1 MSNSTSQVQQE
12 IISLTSHVKTLE
24 IGISSSPEPRSIT
37 HPYEPRLLSLSPYKR
52 ATSFFDHWDEH
63 TEYPIMPSPT
73 TPDKDTQHDDI
84 GILSDSQISHFELDE
99 SESEPEEEFDIFED
113 AENRVLGALRCY
125 YFNLGMG
132 MLVTGEKVDKDVSN
146 AVQKIMDMSQGDFG
160 ALKSSERMN
169 LSRRPEGGEPSDE
182 ERMVAELE
190 WYLGQ
195 VRSHE
200 SKPAPDVVDVA
211 RKVLQWAAERRIVKD
226 GSGS

>member
-1 MSNSTSQVQQE
+1 
-12 IISLTSHVKTLE
+12 
-24 IGISSSPEPRSIT
+24 
-37 HPYEPRLLSLSPYKR
+37 
-52 ATSFFDHWDEH
+52 
-63 TEYPIMPSPT
+63 MPSPT
-73 TPDKDTQHDDI
+73 TPDKDKHDDI

-132 MLVTGEKVDKDVSN
+132 TLVTGEKVDKDVSN

-169 LSRRPEGGEPSDE
+169 LSRRSEGGELSDE

-200 SKPAPDVVDVA
+200 SKPALDVVDVA
-211 RKVLQWAAERRIVKD
+211 RKILQWAAKRGIVQD
-226 GSGS
+226 GNGS